1 MNLSYKFFT
10 IPIQSIEYIEEDL
23 NQFIQTHRIIKIE
36 RKLITH
42 TNESFWCI
50 AIDYEKIKDK
60 KGVQHKKVATI
71 SCIFFLA
78 PIGATACSLGLQP
91 QVHVIFFL
99 SPDRGDRKFPITLKI
114 SVAPIGA

>member
-10 IPIQSIEYIEEDL
+10 IPIQSIDYNEEEL

-50 AIDYEKIKDK
+50 AIDYEKNKKLKSTETNQTKTDNDK
-60 KGVQHKKVATI
+60 KDYKGVPHNKVA
-71 SCIFFLA
+71 FYFLR
-78 PIGATACSLGLQP
+78 L
-91 QVHVIFFL
+91 
-99 SPDRGDRKFPITLKI
+99 R
-114 SVAPIGA
+114 